1 MRNPLSTRI
10 ITIRNTPMPEGN
22 RAIDDEPAFQGRLA
36 LQDLVLP
43 LYRRTIYEMLDPR
56 IKGGLGVFTG
66 ISGETH
72 GVVVSD
78 DLAVSENKCVRN
90 RHFIGGP
97 AEFIWQP
104 GFVQWLKE
112 FRPDVII
119 ASGNPR
125 IASTYKAVRWARR
138 SGIPVL
144 GWGLGT
150 LMMGSRLSSARNLTR
165 RLFFQSFDG
174 ILAYSSK
181 AKEQYASCGVREDR
195 IYVVHNAISPRPTH
209 PLPDRD
215 GSFSDGGRI
224 LFVGRLYPGKRLDL
238 LFDAVASLPGSMK
251 PSIEI
256 VGDGPTIDEL
266 RDEAQRKLPG
276 RVHFAGALYG
286 EDLAEAFRRA
296 DLFVLPGM
304 GGLAIQ
310 EAMSWGLPVISAE
323 GDGTQFDLV
332 RKSNGWLVEPGDLQ
346 SLLSALGAAFADCG
360 RLREM
365 GAESYRIVCEEL
377 NLDRMI
383 DEMVDAVCTIRQV
396 M

>member
-1 MRNPLSTRI
+1 
-10 ITIRNTPMPEGN
+10 MPD
-22 RAIDDEPAFQGRLA
+22 RFQEPATDVCFDGRLA

-43 LYRRTIYEMLDPR
+43 LYRRTIYERLEPR
-56 IKGGLGVFTG
+56 INGGLGVFTG

-78 DLAVSENKCVRN
+78 DLAVAENQRVLN
-90 RHFIGGP
+90 RHYIGGP

-104 GFVQWLKE
+104 GFVKWLDSFK
-112 FRPDVII
+112 PDVMI

-125 IASTYKAVRWARR
+125 IVSTYRAIRWARR
-138 SGIPVL
+138 NKVPVL

-165 RLFFQSFDG
+165 RWFFQSFDG

-209 PLPDRD
+209 DAPKRHD
-215 GSFSDGGRI
+215 SFVDGGRL

-238 LFDAVASLPGSMK
+238 LFKAVSSLPDSMR

-256 VGDGPTIDEL
+256 VGDGPTLEDL
-266 RDEAQRKLPG
+266 RCEADRHLPG
-276 RVHFAGALYG
+276 RVHFTGALYG
-286 EDLAEAFRRA
+286 EELAEAFRRA

-310 EAMSWGLPVISAE
+310 EAMSWALPVIAAE

-332 RKSNGWLVEPGDLQ
+332 REGNGWLMEPGDVG
-346 SLLSALGAAFADCG
+346 SLRSALMEALTDCP

-365 GAESYRIVCEEL
+365 GLESYRIVCEEL

-383 DEMVDAVCTIRQV
+383 DEMVEAVCTIHKV